1 MPSKWSISMAF
12 LPSLSFLLLWLCL
25 LTPVCAEHPP
35 FANGEQIFRHQWQ
48 HESAKQPTSFEPPV
62 TLLRLFANRKAQS
75 GDGLGP
81 MHNATSCEACHA
93 QGGSSGAEHNVT
105 LLTLD
110 PRVEFSD
117 STFRGSPEMRDALLE
132 LYPAL
137 ISPIGNLEMNVVV
150 HEKSSRPFYESI
162 RKNILQWVPGSVP
175 EGWFI
180 SDQRTPG
187 SVAERPVLAGRKGA
201 IDFYLSQR
209 NSPPLFGLGL
219 IDLIEVTQLQRIA
232 RAQSRLT
239 NGQVSGRTG
248 VGKFGWRGQTV
259 SLDQFVRG
267 ACAGELGLQL
277 EGMPQPPDV
286 ADETYVS
293 FGVDIREAEVAML
306 VNYIRDLPAP
316 MKEIVLPV
324 ERAAIRQGQR
334 LFAKIGCNICHVEN
348 VLPARGIYSD
358 LLLHDMGSLLAAPA
372 PTPLGAAFASAPRLR
387 LPRFSRE
394 NPSTPNFFRSVSGY
408 YGAPASTLP
417 LPYQM
422 TRPVEPR
429 FPRGKLPESAFV
441 VNSVDDVRWDVLQRE
456 WRTPPLWGVAD
467 SAPYLHDGRSDSL
480 DSAIRWHGGEASQ
493 AANAYRSL
501 RSESREQILAFLG
514 SLQAPVRSM
523 KEARVQANQED
534 IERASEDSLRQ
545 PPNENIALDVFNPF

>member
-1 MPSKWSISMAF
+1 MPSKWSSSKVF
-12 LPSLSFLLLWLCL
+12 LPSLLFLSSWLWLL
-25 LTPVCAEHPP
+25 PPVRAEHPP

-48 HESAKQPTSFEPPV
+48 HESARQPTSFEPPV
-62 TLLRLFANRKAQS
+62 SILRLFANRREQT

-81 MHNATSCEACHA
+81 MHNATSCEACHT
-93 QGGSSGAEHNVT
+93 QGGSSGAERNVT

-132 LYPAL
+132 LYPAV

-150 HEKSSRPFYESI
+150 HEKSSRPFYDSI
-162 RKNILQWVPGSVP
+162 RKNILKWVPGSVP

-180 SDQRTPG
+180 SDQRTPA

-219 IDLIEVTQLQRIA
+219 IDLIEVRQLHKIA
-232 RAQSRLT
+232 RSQSRRT

-248 VGKFGWRGQTV
+248 VGKFGWRGQSV

-267 ACAGELGLQL
+267 ACAGELGLQV

-293 FGVDIREAEVAML
+293 FGVDVREAEVGML
-306 VNYIRDLPAP
+306 VNYIRDLPTP
-316 MKEIVLPV
+316 MKETVLPAH
-324 ERAAIRQGQR
+324 RAVIRQGQE
-334 LFAKIGCNICHVEN
+334 LFAKIGCSICHVEN

-408 YGAPASTLP
+408 YGTSSSALP
-417 LPYQM
+417 LPYRM

-429 FPRGKLPESAFV
+429 FPRGKLPESAFS

-467 SAPYLHDGRSDSL
+467 SAPYLHDGRSDTL

-493 AANAYRSL
+493 AAKAYRSL

-514 SLQAPVRSM
+514 SLRAPVRSM
-523 KEARVQANQED
+523 KEARVQANKED
-534 IERASEDSLRQ
+534 SERASEDSLWQ
-545 PPNENIALDVFNPF
+545 PPNVNIALDVFNPF